1 MNIADIIDSLRDQID
16 DRVSLIPADEP
27 DSIFAHDAEALR
39 AAVDILQQV
48 QKTGRFE

>member
-1 MNIADIIDSLRDQID
+1 MKIVEVIDSLRDQID

>member
-1 MNIADIIDSLRDQID
+1 MKIAEIIDSLTDQID

>member
-1 MNIADIIDSLRDQID
+1 MKIVEVVDSLRDQID